1 MSDYFHWKI
10 LWNFSQFSSLT
21 FADGLTQM
29 LEFNELAFKDKK
41 CGVLLYHGDCNIYL
55 QAIICYIIACV
66 DIGYKY

>member
-1 MSDYFHWKI
+1 
-10 LWNFSQFSSLT
+10 
-21 FADGLTQM
+21 M